1 MSIRGLNL
9 LKSVAEKR
17 IYLSPPHLSG
27 EEMELVR
34 DAFASNWIAPLGPHV
49 DAFELEMCEYLDTG
63 HALALSSGT
72 AALHLALKLI
82 GIKEEDIVLC
92 PSLTFSASANVIL
105 YERAIPVFLDVHP
118 DTWTLNPDLLEI
130 AIRKY
135 RPKALISVDLY
146 GQSADYDPI
155 LELCDQHNVAV
166 IEDAAEALGAEYLPR
181 GIIAEDNI
189 SQGESVGIN
198 SNDKNNNI
206 NKEAIPQ
213 GKSKKCGTFG
223 RMGILSFNGNKIIT
237 TSGGGMLVSDDEEL
251 VEKAHFLSNQ
261 AREPEIHYEHKEL
274 GYNYRMS
281 NLLAAVGR
289 GQLRVL
295 DERVRARRTIFQRY
309 FDALSHIDGIDFMS
323 EAPYGRCT
331 RWLTT
336 LTLDPEKSGVD
347 RTQIIE
353 ALEKENIEARPV
365 WKPMH
370 LQPLYKGCEYVTVGD
385 EDVSRRLFEHGL
397 CLPSGSNLS
406 TVDQDR
412 IIDIIIT
419 VIRSQKSEI

>member
-1 MSIRGLNL
+1 M

-27 EEMELVR
+27 KEQELVKN
-34 DAFASNWIAPLGPHV
+34 AFDSNWIAPLGPHV
-49 DAFELEMCEYLDTG
+49 DAFEKEMAKYLG
-63 HALALSSGT
+63 IGNAVALNSGT
-72 AALHLALKLI
+72 AALHLALKLV
-82 GIKEEDIVLC
+82 GVKQGDVVVC
-92 PSLTFSASANVIL
+92 PSLTFASCANVIL
-105 YERAIPVFLDVHP
+105 YERAVPVFIDVNA

-135 RPKALISVDLY
+135 QPKALISVDIY
-146 GQSADYDPI
+146 GQSADYDKI
-155 LELCDQHNVAV
+155 LKLCQKYDVAV
-166 IEDAAEALGAEYLPR
+166 IEDAAEALGAEYN
-181 GIIAEDNI
+181 G
-189 SQGESVGIN
+189 
-198 SNDKNNNI
+198 
-206 NKEAIPQ
+206 
-213 GKSKKCGTFG
+213 KKCGIFG
-223 RMGILSFNGNKIIT
+223 SIGVLSFNGNKIIT
-237 TSGGGMLVSDDEEL
+237 TSGGGMLMSDDNDI

-309 FDALSHIDGIDFMS
+309 FDALSGFDGFEFMPEADYACPDGIGS
-323 EAPYGRCT
+323 KCT

-336 LTLDPEKSGVD
+336 LTVDPEKSMVD

-353 ALEKENIEARPV
+353 ALEQENIEARPV

-370 LQPLYKGCEYVTVGD
+370 LQPLYRDCDYIKSGK
-385 EDVSRRLFEHGL
+385 EDVSKRLFENGL

-406 TVDQDR
+406 TEDQDR
-412 IIDIIIT
+412 VIDIIMT
-419 VIRSQKSEI
+419 EVGSQKSEVRR